1 MNALKHL
8 AGYEKKLLLIAPG
21 IIQPIQ
27 HLKVEHLGNHNPR
40 LHTDEL
46 LIALS
51 ICAVTNPMA
60 GYAIDQLEKL
70 RGCEAHSSV
79 ILSHVDA
86 DLFKKIGVNLSCE
99 PKYQAKKL
107 YHK

>member
-1 MNALKHL
+1 MNALKAL
-8 AGYEKKLLLIAPG
+8 AGIDKKLLLISPG

-46 LIALS
+46 LIALA

-60 GYAIDQLEKL
+60 GYAIDQLGAL
-70 RGCEAHSSV
+70 RDWAFPLSTTSV
-79 ILSHVDA
+79 LRFGGGTIAESTPSVATSH
-86 DLFKKIGVNLSCE
+86 
-99 PKYQAKKL
+99 
-107 YHK
+107 